1 MTWPPVPKDID
12 SLDVNNPFGVD
23 NIIKDDLK
31 TFLVKTCALILIKKF
46 FDWDE
51 TSWIFLKNGEFL

>member
-31 TFLVKTCALILIKKF
+31 TFLVKTSALILIKKF